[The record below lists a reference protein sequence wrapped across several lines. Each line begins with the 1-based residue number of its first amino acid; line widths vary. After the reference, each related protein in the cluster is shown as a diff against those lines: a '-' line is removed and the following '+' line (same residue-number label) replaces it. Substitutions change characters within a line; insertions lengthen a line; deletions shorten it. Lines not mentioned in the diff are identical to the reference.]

1 MGENIRTLFTYL
13 LITLHLN
20 FFFAWILRSKQIQK
34 KCYVNMQE
42 RRTQNLRLSVL
53 KRHKYTQQVQIT
65 ILIIALTAFKWNNGK
80 IDIKN

>member
-1 MGENIRTLFTYL
+1 
-13 LITLHLN
+13 
-20 FFFAWILRSKQIQK
+20 
-34 KCYVNMQE
+34 MQE

-80 IDIKN
+80 IDDKINVSTSKEIRNC